1 MPNTAY
7 RTSLRIVDEHGNLV
21 GILPETISSQILDFV
36 TAVRG
41 QIAPTRGTAANLT
54 SSNPVLEDG
63 RLGIE
68 TDTGRFKIGDGST
81 AWNSLS
87 YFAPPAAVPVR
98 NTAAVFTST
107 NPTLG
112 DGILGIETDTG
123 NLKIGD
129 GSTAWNNLAYTV
141 NNNTSVVFELST

>member
-7 RTSLRIVDEHGNLV
+7 RTSLRIVDDNGNLI
-21 GILPETISSQILDFV
+21 GILPETISSQILDFA
-36 TAVRG
+36 TAVRS
-41 QIAPTRGTAANLT
+41 QIAPARNT
-54 SSNPVLEDG
+54 STNFTSNNPVLEDG

-68 TDTGRFKIGDGST
+68 TNTGRLKIGDGVT
-81 AWNSLS
+81 AWNSLG

-98 NTAAVFTST
+98 YTAAVFTST
-107 NPTLG
+107 NPVLG

-129 GSTAWNNLAYTV
+129 GSTAWNSLAYTV

>member
-54 SSNPVLEDG
+54 SSNPILEDG

-81 AWNSLS
+81 AWNSLAYS
-87 YFAPPAAVPVR
+87 ISPVAPVR
-98 NTAAVFTST
+98 NTAAGFTSA

-112 DGILGIETDTG
+112 NGIFGIETDTG

-129 GSTAWNNLAYTV
+129 GSTAWNNLTYMI